1 MHRLSLKSLLLTLA
15 LAACGGSQLEPG
27 SMTTAPAPDAGPPKP
42 DAGMQMQVTCGPA
55 NLCSR
60 TLNECA
66 TPNLTQASCEG
77 WYARASNCRDMP
89 AYTACNCDCIGEA
102 TCSDYFACGNLCFND
117 HCK

>member
-1 MHRLSLKSLLLTLA
+1 MHRIKSLLLTLA
-15 LAACGGSQLEPG
+15 LAACGGGMPDGGLVD
-27 SMTTAPAPDAGPPKP
+27 TTPMRDAGPPMV
-42 DAGMQMQVTCGPA
+42 DAGMPKPMTCGPS

-60 TLNECA
+60 TINECA

-77 WYARASNCRDMP
+77 WYARASNCRDMA
-89 AYTACNCDCIGEA
+89 AYTACNCECVKEA